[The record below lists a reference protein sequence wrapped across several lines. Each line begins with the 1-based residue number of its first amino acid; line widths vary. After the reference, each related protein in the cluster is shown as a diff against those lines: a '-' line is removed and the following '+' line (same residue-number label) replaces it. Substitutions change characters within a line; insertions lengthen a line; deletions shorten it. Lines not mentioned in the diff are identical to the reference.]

1 MKPYSAMQTPPMTQ
15 FGMVERR
22 VTKGPKKEATIARM
36 AVARMVTTEAFPE
49 MATQP
54 TDSP

>member
-1 MKPYSAMQTPPMTQ
+1 MQTPPMTQ
-15 FGMVERR
+15 PGIESKKA
-22 VTKGPKKEATIARM
+22 TKGEINATNTDIIAA
-36 AVARMVTTEAFPE
+36 AVMVTTEALPV

>member
-1 MKPYSAMQTPPMTQ
+1 
-15 FGMVERR
+15 MVERK
-22 VTKGPKKEATIARM
+22 VTKGAKKEMTM
-36 AVARMVTTEAFPE
+36 AISAVEKMVHTEAFPE

>member
-1 MKPYSAMQTPPMTQ
+1 MQTPPMTQ
-15 FGMVERR
+15 EGMVDRKAMKGA
-22 VTKGPKKEATIARM
+22 TKAMTMARM
-36 AVARMVTTEAFPE
+36 AVVRMVTTEALPE

>member
-1 MKPYSAMQTPPMTQ
+1 MQTPPITQ
-15 FGMVERR
+15 EGIELRK
-22 VTKGPKKEATIARM
+22 VTNGPKKEMMMAMIAVVRI
-36 AVARMVTTEAFPE
+36 VTTEALPV